1 MRSALEARRWAA
13 APEPAQDPAAEVRHG
28 RHSLPASA
36 PPGGRRGCAH
46 LGGISSSRQARQP
59 TSGGARIMNSHWHS
73 PPVLMTWAQT
83 EPVEDRTSGALQ
95 SRLSMARSA
104 APGLMLFPSGV
115 GLPRQGATGG
125 LCLSRR
131 RHVLDAPCVAHC
143 ALVEFGPPARCPVRL
158 RRLLGRWSTGTG
170 SQRQP
175 QEHPDNKPLHGRN
188 RRCSTAGSYTSKPS
202 LSQGE
207 NACRAGTAHHACARA
222 LTGVPCGRDSFTGG
236 RGRRALW
243 HNCGRRG
250 PARSSDGYPTDAP

>member
-143 ALVEFGPPARCPVRL
+143 ALVEFGPPHGAQSAFAGCSGAGALAQAASASPRNIPTTSRFMGATGAVLPPVVI
-158 RRLLGRWSTGTG
+158 
-170 SQRQP
+170 RQNHRYP
-175 QEHPDNKPLHGRN
+175 KEK
-188 RRCSTAGSYTSKPS
+188 TA
-202 LSQGE
+202 
-207 NACRAGTAHHACARA
+207 AGLAPPTMPA
-222 LTGVPCGRDSFTGG
+222 P
-236 RGRRALW
+236 
-243 HNCGRRG
+243 G
-250 PARSSDGYPTDAP
+250 P